1 MAHGHHHH
9 HHHHD
14 HKDGRDPH
22 QTIQRLKLA
31 FVLNLVFAII
41 ELVGGMLTNSLAIT
55 SDALHDFGDAV
66 ALGLALYFEKLSQQ
80 KSDQRYTYGYRRLSS
95 LSAVITGL
103 ILILG
108 SIWIIK
114 ESINRWS
121 EVQEP
126 HSMGMIGLAIL
137 GVLVNGYAAL
147 KVSKGH
153 SQNEKMIQWH
163 LIEDVLGW
171 IIVLI
176 GAIAI
181 EIFDWPQLDGILAIM
196 LSAWVIY
203 NVFKNLRHSL
213 SVFLQATPTGINI
226 ETIRS
231 SLLKME
237 GVVDVHH
244 MHVWTLD
251 GEKHILTTHVQVSPS
266 ISTASAD
273 ELKKKIKTYLLGQ
286 GIDEATIELEWSVDN
301 CIDPHHHN

>member
-9 HHHHD
+9 HHHD
-14 HKDGRDPH
+14 HSHQP

-31 FVLNLVFAII
+31 FALNLIFAII
-41 ELVGGMLTNSLAIT
+41 ELVGGILTNSLAIT

-66 ALGLALYFEKLSQQ
+66 ALGLALYFEKLSHQ
-80 KSDQRYTYGYRRLSS
+80 KSDQKYTYGYRRLSS
-95 LSAVITGL
+95 MSAVLTGL
-103 ILILG
+103 ILIFG

-126 HSMGMIGLAIL
+126 HSLGMMGLAIL

-153 SQNEKMIQWH
+153 SHNEKMIQWH

-171 IIVLI
+171 IVVLI

-181 EIFDWPQLDGILAIM
+181 QIFDWPQLDGILAIM
-196 LSAWVIY
+196 LSSWVIY
-203 NVFKNLRHSL
+203 NVFKNLKHSL
-213 SVFLQATPTGINI
+213 SVFLQAIPSGINI
-226 ETIRS
+226 DTIRAS
-231 SLLKME
+231 ILKME
-237 GVVDVHH
+237 GVKDVHH

-251 GEKHILTTHVQVSPS
+251 GEKHILTTHVQVNP
-266 ISTASAD
+266 ILSTASAD
-273 ELKKKIKTYLLGQ
+273 ELKKKIKTYLLEHK
-286 GIDEATIELEWSVDN
+286 IDEATIELEWSADN

>member
-9 HHHHD
+9 HHHD
-14 HKDGRDPH
+14 HKDSH
-22 QTIQRLKLA
+22 NHQQTIQRLKLA

-80 KSDQRYTYGYRRLSS
+80 KSDQKYTYGYRRLSS
-95 LSAVITGL
+95 MSAVITGL
-103 ILILG
+103 ILIFG
-108 SIWIIK
+108 SMWIIK
-114 ESINRWS
+114 ESINRWT

-126 HSMGMIGLAIL
+126 HSLGMIGLAIL
-137 GVLVNGYAAL
+137 GVIVNGYAAL

-153 SQNEKMIQWH
+153 SHNEKMIQWH

-181 EIFDWPQLDGILAIM
+181 KIFDWPQLDGILAVM
-196 LSAWVIY
+196 LSSWVIY
-203 NVFKNLRHSL
+203 NVFKNLKHSL
-213 SVFLQATPTGINI
+213 SVFLQAIPSGINI

-237 GVVDVHH
+237 GVKDVHH

-251 GEKHILTTHVQVSPS
+251 GEKHILTTHVQVDPNTN
-266 ISTASAD
+266 TATAD
-273 ELKKKIKTYLLGQ
+273 ELKKKIKTYLLDH
-286 GIDEATIELEWSVDN
+286 GIDEATIELEWSVVN